1 MNHADI
7 NDTLPSDEG
16 HSTLIKSKPYAIRT
30 NTVCPWMTRT
40 RLTQGVEEQW
50 DAAGLPG
57 NMPEDVAR
65 IIMGVVSDSS
75 LNGEAVYVEGGR
87 GWKIEQAKIDLR
99 PQWLGE
105 HQTRQLDE
113 GTRVLGGGEGWI
125 AGQ

>member
-1 MNHADI
+1 
-7 NDTLPSDEG
+7 
-16 HSTLIKSKPYAIRT
+16 
-30 NTVCPWMTRT
+30 MTKT
-40 RLTQGVEEQW
+40 RLTQGVEHEW

-57 NMPEDVAR
+57 NMPEDIAR
-65 IIMGVVSDSS
+65 ILVGVASDSS
-75 LNGEAVYVEGGR
+75 LSGEAVYVEGGL

-105 HQTRQLDE
+105 RQTKDLDK

>member
-1 MNHADI
+1 MLDLESMLTR
-7 NDTLPSDEG
+7 DG
-16 HSTLIKSKPYAIRT
+16 STLIQSKPYAIRT

-40 RLTQGVEEQW
+40 RLTQGVEHEW

-57 NMPEDVAR
+57 NMPEDVAS
-65 IIMGVVSDSS
+65 ILAGVASDSS

-87 GWKIEQAKIDLR
+87 GWKIEQSKIDLR

-105 HQTRQLDE
+105 RQTKDLDE

>member
-1 MNHADI
+1 
-7 NDTLPSDEG
+7 
-16 HSTLIKSKPYAIRT
+16 
-30 NTVCPWMTRT
+30 MTRT
-40 RLTQGVEEQW
+40 RLTQGVGEQW
-50 DAAGLPG
+50 NAAGLPA
-57 NMPEDVAR
+57 NTPEDVAR

-105 HQTRQLDE
+105 RQTRQLDE

-125 AGQ
+125 AGQWVP